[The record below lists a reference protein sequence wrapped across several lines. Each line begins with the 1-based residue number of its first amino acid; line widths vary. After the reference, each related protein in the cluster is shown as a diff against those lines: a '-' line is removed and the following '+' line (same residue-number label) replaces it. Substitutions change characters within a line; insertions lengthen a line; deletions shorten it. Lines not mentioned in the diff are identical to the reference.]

1 MPTYQLLSG
10 ETVEYPTPAPP
21 VANFM
26 ARVLHAAGDP
36 AVDVNG
42 MIELIYGPENP
53 ILDTTL
59 VPGRPMITKA
69 VFENPV
75 YHVLSDQIGRK
86 QVQLG
91 LLDLAATRAQ
101 YTVSVPEAARRLG
114 ITPAAVRAAITARRL
129 SGIYD
134 NGQWWLR
141 PESIASYRVSNRG
154 PKRARTARKSKRRT
168 PAKRK

>member
-10 ETVEYPTPAPP
+10 ETIEYPTPAPP
-21 VANFM
+21 VADFL

-42 MIELIYGPENP
+42 MIELIYGPANP
-53 ILDTTL
+53 ILDITL
-59 VPGRPMITKA
+59 VPGRPMVTKA
-69 VFENPV
+69 VFDNPI

-91 LLDLAATRAQ
+91 RLDMAAVREA
-101 YTVSVPEAARRLG
+101 YNVSVPEAARRLG

-129 SGIYD
+129 SGMYD

-141 PESIASYRVSNRG
+141 PESIASYKVSNRG
-154 PKRARTARKSKRRT
+154 PRRASARRKPKRRAPARKK
-168 PAKRK
+168 